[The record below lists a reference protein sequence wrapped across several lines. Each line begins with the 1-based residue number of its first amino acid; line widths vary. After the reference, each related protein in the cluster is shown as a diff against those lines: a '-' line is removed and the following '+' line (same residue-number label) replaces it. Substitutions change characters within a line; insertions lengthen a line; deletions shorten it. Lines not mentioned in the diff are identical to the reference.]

1 MVVEHLGYTGSDIYM
16 YGYGFSYN
24 YSYGLSINKLRKVIK
39 ISVFFLTVA
48 LDNDIAMYMAMAVAR
63 ASSLL
68 KIG

>member
-1 MVVEHLGYTGSDIYM
+1 MVVKHLGYTGSDIYM
-16 YGYGFSYN
+16 YSYGFSYN

-39 ISVFFLTVA
+39 ISGFFLAVA
-48 LDNDIAMYMAMAVAR
+48 LYTDMYMAMAVAR

>member
-1 MVVEHLGYTGSDIYM
+1 MVVKHLGYTGSDIYM

-24 YSYGLSINKLRKVIK
+24 SSYGLSMNKLRKVIK

-48 LDNDIAMYMAMAVAR
+48 LDTDIAMYMAMAVAR
-63 ASSLL
+63 ALSLL